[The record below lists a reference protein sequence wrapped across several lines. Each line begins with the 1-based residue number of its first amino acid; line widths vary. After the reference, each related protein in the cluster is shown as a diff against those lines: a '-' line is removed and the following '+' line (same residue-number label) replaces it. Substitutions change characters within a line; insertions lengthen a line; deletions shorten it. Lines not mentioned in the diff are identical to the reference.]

1 MATILDGR
9 RVAAQVKDELRFQV
23 AAWRAGGITPKL
35 VSLLVGD
42 APDALV
48 YVRTKEKLCRE
59 LGIAF
64 ERRQLP
70 AGVTTEKVLE
80 VIEDLNPMRSVHGI
94 IVELPLPP
102 NVDRA
107 AVLEAVS
114 PLKDVDG
121 SHPLNRGYLM
131 ARMEG
136 LYPATPLACVS
147 ILERAGINIGGR
159 HAVIVGRGETVGKPL
174 IHLLLQRH
182 ATVTVCHTRT
192 QDLAAHTRRADLL
205 FVAAG
210 RARLITREMV
220 KPGVVV
226 VDAGINATPDGICGD
241 VDFAGVSEIAAA
253 ITPVPGGVGSLTP
266 VMLLVNL
273 LKAMRLQGLRM
284 GEAQDGSVV

>member
-1 MATILDGR
+1 VATILDGR
-9 RVAAQVKDELRFQV
+9 RVATRIKDELKSQV
-23 AAWRAGGITPKL
+23 GGWRAGGHTPKL
-35 VSLLVGD
+35 VSLLIGD

-64 ERRQLP
+64 EGRQFS
-70 AGVTTEKVLE
+70 ADVTTEKVLA
-80 VIEDLNPMRSVHGI
+80 VIDELNAAPSVHGI
-94 IVELPLPP
+94 IVELPLPAAL
-102 NVDRA
+102 DGA

-131 ARMEG
+131 ARMQG
-136 LYPATPLACVS
+136 LYPATPLACIS
-147 ILERAGINIGGR
+147 ILERAGIEIAGR

-174 IHLLLQRH
+174 IHLLLQRD
-182 ATVTVCHTRT
+182 ATVTVCHTKT
-192 QDLAAHTRRADLL
+192 HDLAMHTRQADLL

-220 KPGVVV
+220 KPGAVV

-241 VDFAGVSEIAAA
+241 VDFAGVSKVAGA

-273 LKAMRLQGLRM
+273 LQAMRLQGLRM
-284 GEAQDGSVV
+284 GDVQDGGMA

>member
-9 RVAAQVKDELRFQV
+9 RVATQIKDELKSQV
-23 AAWRAGGITPKL
+23 GGWRAGGHTPKL
-35 VSLLVGD
+35 VSLLIGN

-64 ERRQLP
+64 EGRQLS
-70 AGVTTEKVLE
+70 ADVTTEKVLA
-80 VIEDLNPMRSVHGI
+80 VIDELNAAPSVHGI
-94 IVELPLPP
+94 IVELPLPAAL
-102 NVDRA
+102 NRA

-131 ARMEG
+131 ARMQG
-136 LYPATPLACVS
+136 LYPATPLACIS
-147 ILERAGINIGGR
+147 ILERAGIEVAGR

-174 IHLLLQRH
+174 IHLLLQRD
-182 ATVTVCHTRT
+182 ATVTVCHTKT
-192 QDLAAHTRRADLL
+192 HDLAMHTRQADLL

-220 KPGVVV
+220 KPGAVV

-241 VDFAGVSEIAAA
+241 VDFAGVSEVAGA

-273 LKAMRLQGLRM
+273 LQAMRLQGLRM
-284 GEAQDGSVV
+284 GDVQDGGMA

>member
-9 RVAAQVKDELRFQV
+9 HIATRIKDELKSQV
-23 AAWRAGGITPKL
+23 DGWRAGGHTPKL

-48 YVRTKEKLCRE
+48 YVRTKERLCRE

-64 ERRQLP
+64 EGRQLP

-80 VIEDLNPMRSVHGI
+80 VIEELNAAPSVHGI
-94 IVELPLPP
+94 IVELPLPATL
-102 NVDRA
+102 DRA

-131 ARMEG
+131 ARTRG
-136 LYPATPLACVS
+136 LYPATPLACIT
-147 ILERAGINIGGR
+147 ILERAGIEMAGR

-174 IHLLLQRH
+174 IHLLLQRD
-182 ATVTVCHTRT
+182 ATVTVCHTKT
-192 QDLAAHTRRADLL
+192 QDLAAHTRQADLL

-220 KPGVVV
+220 KPGAVV
-226 VDAGINATPDGICGD
+226 VDAGINATPAGICGD
-241 VDFAGVSEIAAA
+241 VDFAGVSEVAGA

-266 VMLLVNL
+266 VMLMVNL
-273 LKAMRLQGLRM
+273 LQAMCLQELKM
-284 GEAQDGSVV
+284 GDVQDGGVA

>member
-1 MATILDGR
+1 VATILDGR
-9 RVAAQVKDELRFQV
+9 RVATQIKDELKSQV
-23 AAWRAGGITPKL
+23 GGWRAGGHTPKL
-35 VSLLVGD
+35 VSLLIGN

-64 ERRQLP
+64 EGRQLS
-70 AGVTTEKVLE
+70 ADVTTEKVLA
-80 VIEDLNPMRSVHGI
+80 VIDELNAAPSVHGI
-94 IVELPLPP
+94 IVELPLPAAL
-102 NVDRA
+102 NRA

-131 ARMEG
+131 ARMQG
-136 LYPATPLACVS
+136 LYPATPLACIS
-147 ILERAGINIGGR
+147 ILERAGIEVAGR

-174 IHLLLQRH
+174 IHLLLQRD
-182 ATVTVCHTRT
+182 ATVTVCHTKT
-192 QDLAAHTRRADLL
+192 HDLAMHTRQADLL

-220 KPGVVV
+220 KPGAVV

-241 VDFAGVSEIAAA
+241 VDFAGVSEVAGA

-273 LKAMRLQGLRM
+273 LQAMRLQGLRM
-284 GEAQDGSVV
+284 GDVQDGGMA